1 MFEPN
6 PKARELL
13 LANISLNSR
22 VGEKVDLKYVEYG
35 VGEGAYEAQVGEA
48 AENNLG
54 ATKLAVLLRE
64 DAKVERRIA
73 VVPLDSLKFD
83 LPISLIKID
92 TEGFELKVLR
102 GASRLISEHRPYIA
116 VEVGWW
122 LDVEFWAWV
131 HETGYHVIQAFQDTR
146 GIKNYLLIPTSI

>member
-6 PKARELL
+6 AKARELL
-13 LANISLNSR
+13 LANIHNSR

-48 AENNLG
+48 AEQSRRHG
-54 ATKLAVLLRE
+54 EKRRYSFRE
-64 DAKVERRIA
+64 GIAKVERRIA

-122 LDVEFWAWV
+122 LDVEFWAWLHRDGLSRHPGV
-131 HETGYHVIQAFQDTR
+131 PGH
-146 GIKNYLLIPTSI
+146 